1 MLLLRNTDGTWHKF
15 QAETPC
21 GDKVDIFIA
30 RDKSPK
36 QRKVEMLT
44 KRLGRV
50 FESLYPDLKVFVDKK
65 KGIISHQWMDM
76 AKIEAPK
83 KDEDA
88 KLLFI
93 EAKMLELG

>member
-1 MLLLRNTDGTWHKF
+1 
-15 QAETPC
+15 
-21 GDKVDIFIA
+21 
-30 RDKSPK
+30 
-36 QRKVEMLT
+36 MLT
-44 KRLGRV
+44 KRLGKV